1 VKEDEKG
8 EESKIAESI
17 VLQKKEEEGKS
28 EGAAS
33 DDTGKYNK
41 DISKE
46 FIKNM
51 ENGRASANK
60 SDKDVENMVNVM
72 NIYCGAL
79 VIMALGVYTIFSSS
93 KKILG
98 INLLFF

>member
-1 VKEDEKG
+1 MKEDEKG

-60 SDKDVENMVNVM
+60 SDKDVEMVNVM
-72 NIYCGAL
+72 NIYVGAL
-79 VIMALGVYTIFSSS
+79 VIMALGARLYTIFSSY
-93 KKILG
+93 KKILEL
-98 INLLFF
+98 N

>member
-1 VKEDEKG
+1 
-8 EESKIAESI
+8 
-17 VLQKKEEEGKS
+17 
-28 EGAAS
+28 
-33 DDTGKYNK
+33 
-41 DISKE
+41 
-46 FIKNM
+46 
-51 ENGRASANK
+51 
-60 SDKDVENMVNVM
+60 MVNVM

>member
-60 SDKDVENMVNVM
+60 SDKDVDNMVNVM
-72 NIYCGAL
+72 NVYCGAF
-79 VIMALGVYTIFSSS
+79 GVYTIFSSS

-98 INLLFF
+98 INWLFF

>member
-1 VKEDEKG
+1 
-8 EESKIAESI
+8 
-17 VLQKKEEEGKS
+17 
-28 EGAAS
+28 
-33 DDTGKYNK
+33 
-41 DISKE
+41 
-46 FIKNM
+46 M